1 MRKLPREPIP
11 GHDRVAVRVP
21 EHHTSPVYRPG
32 QRIAD
37 QPEHGQITRDP
48 AKHEVFLWT
57 GLIYDLY
64 REGALELVGL
74 LQPGPCRGCA
84 EIPWRTE
91 HVGVKGL
98 APAAGG
104 GPAAAL
110 HHPDCPELARAAVE
124 PPPAAP
130 TPAPPAAGERAAPA
144 LADRVVVETE
154 TRDGVVHVP
163 ADPVVTPAPA
173 PPPAPAAEGQPAT
186 PSTTEE
192 S

>member
-1 MRKLPREPIP
+1 MRELPREPIP

-32 QRIAD
+32 QRLAD

-48 AKHEVFLWT
+48 AKHEVFLWS

-74 LQPGPCRGCA
+74 LQPGPCRSCS

-91 HVGVKGL
+91 HVGVKGSV
-98 APAAGG
+98 AVVGG
-104 GPAAAL
+104 HVLAL
-110 HHPDCPELARAAVE
+110 HHPDCPELVPARVE
-124 PPPAAP
+124 APAPAPAAP
-130 TPAPPAAGERAAPA
+130 PAPPA
-144 LADRVVVETE
+144 
-154 TRDGVVHVP
+154 
-163 ADPVVTPAPA
+163 PAPTSS
-173 PPPAPAAEGQPAT
+173 PAEGQPPT
-186 PSTTEE
+186 PTTTEE